1 MAAKKHMLHVFPSFG
16 AGGVPIRITAVM
28 NHFGDRCRHTVIA
41 LDGNA
46 DAADRINPGV
56 EVRILHPEISKKHPI
71 RTLSAIAGH
80 LRKLDPDVLLTFNWG
95 AAEWALVNRFTA
107 HIRHIHFESGFGPE
121 EAVRQKIRRVLFRR
135 SALHRAERIVVPSEN
150 LVRIIRDI
158 WRFNPDKIQ
167 LVPNGVDCDRYGAAP
182 DPAALPG
189 FDPAGATV
197 IGTVAPLRAEKN
209 IGWMIDAFSR
219 VAAPSVPDPSV
230 PDPSVAN
237 SSVPDQGTARLL
249 IVGDG
254 PMRGKLEAL
263 AKASPAAD
271 LIHFA
276 GYMGQPEKVFGLM
289 DVFAMS
295 SDTEQMPNAL
305 LQAMAAGRPVV
316 STDVGDIRPMVSAGN
331 RDFIFPVGDAAGYD
345 GGLAAMI
352 ADKALR
358 ERLGTAN
365 RQRVVDVYSMEKML
379 AAYEALL
386 LR

>member
-1 MAAKKHMLHVFPSFG
+1 MLHVFPSFG

-46 DAADRINPGV
+46 DAADRINA
-56 EVRILHPEISKKHPI
+56 EIDVRILHPEISKKHPV

-95 AAEWALVNRFTA
+95 AAEWALVNRFTT

-135 SALHRAERIVVPSEN
+135 SALRRAERIVVPSEN
-150 LVRIIRDI
+150 LVRIVRDI

-189 FDPAGATV
+189 FDPAGAPV

-219 VAAPSVPDPSV
+219 VAAPSVADPHMV
-230 PDPSVAN
+230 DR
-237 SSVPDQGTARLL
+237 GTAKLL

-254 PMRGKLEAL
+254 PIRGQLEAL

-271 LIHFA
+271 RIHFA

-345 GGLAAMI
+345 AGLGAMI
-352 ADKALR
+352 AGKGLR
-358 ERLGTAN
+358 DRLGAAN

>member
-1 MAAKKHMLHVFPSFG
+1 MLHVFPSFG

-46 DAADRINPGV
+46 DAADRIDPAV

-95 AAEWALVNRFTA
+95 ATEWALVNRFAT

-121 EAVRQKIRRVLFRR
+121 EAIRQKRRRVLFRR
-135 SALHRAERIVVPSEN
+135 SALRGAERIVVPSEN
-150 LVRIIRDI
+150 LVRIVRDI
-158 WRFNPDKIQ
+158 WRLDPGKIQ
-167 LVPNGVDCDRYGAAP
+167 LIPNGVDCDRYGAEP

-209 IGWMIDAFSR
+209 IGWLIDAFSR
-219 VAAPSVPDPSV
+219 VA
-230 PDPSVAN
+230 
-237 SSVPDQGTARLL
+237 DQGTARLL

-254 PMRGKLEAL
+254 PTRGALEAQ

-271 LIHFA
+271 RIHFA

-316 STDVGDIRPMVSAGN
+316 STDVGDIRPIVAEEN
-331 RDFIFPVGDAAGYD
+331 RNFVFPVGDTDGYD

-352 ADKALR
+352 GDTALR
-358 ERLGTAN
+358 DRLGAEN
-365 RQRVVDVYSMEKML
+365 RKRVVDVYSMEKML
-379 AAYEALL
+379 ESYAAMLL
-386 LR
+386 P